1 MNLDTIMESRIL
13 RIIFSG
19 IVTFFLSIGISLH
32 GESHN
37 VTKLRGWL
45 LQILPV
51 AFGGFFYLGFTA
63 SMQNE
68 RNIILFSLT
77 LTGMLAY
84 LFIAPFIRH
93 LFSKDSGQSTYY
105 TYFYNTSIVFLTS
118 FIFWGVLSFLWDVAI
133 WAVFSL
139 FDLKDI
145 LSFKIYTDWIILA
158 CSFLAPIF
166 ALTQL
171 PTRESFLE
179 NHFNENAFFSFLVKY
194 IAIPFIT
201 LYFIILYSY
210 SAKVLANFSQWPK
223 GEVSWL
229 VIGFSIF
236 GYIIYIF
243 SYIFEEKNTFIRL
256 FRKFFP
262 GVVVPQLFMLFYAI
276 YLRIAQ
282 YDITMNRYFVVVFG
296 IWLTAI
302 SLYLL
307 FSKRRYLVMLPALL
321 TLFTLVI
328 SVGPWSVYELPMARQ
343 QVRLEK
349 NLVKAHILQDGKI
362 VPLKTYGDINRDL
375 SKEIYEG
382 INYLCD
388 FDDCDTIKTIFPDQ
402 YGKIASDHRLEFD
415 TQKKEDLERAREEKE
430 KKTINE
436 RVYQSPDKWLVV
448 SKLAEMVRVQ
458 TYYGDNSSESVV
470 YFSLANDEH
479 IFPIDTRGYTKILLI
494 NDGKSSSKNTAMRV
508 EYDEKNNTLNIKEG
522 EKVIDTISLQ
532 KKVSE
537 LLETYKKTRE
547 LQLTVK
553 DMTYESGK
561 YRVILE
567 NLQSKNPEYTWDDTN
582 MYRYINGYILVK

>member
-1 MNLDTIMESRIL
+1 
-13 RIIFSG
+13 
-19 IVTFFLSIGISLH
+19 
-32 GESHN
+32 
-37 VTKLRGWL
+37 
-45 LQILPV
+45 
-51 AFGGFFYLGFTA
+51 
-63 SMQNE
+63 
-68 RNIILFSLT
+68 
-77 LTGMLAY
+77 
-84 LFIAPFIRH
+84 
-93 LFSKDSGQSTYY
+93 
-105 TYFYNTSIVFLTS
+105 
-118 FIFWGVLSFLWDVAI
+118 
-133 WAVFSL
+133 
-139 FDLKDI
+139 
-145 LSFKIYTDWIILA
+145 
-158 CSFLAPIF
+158 
-166 ALTQL
+166 
-171 PTRESFLE
+171 
-179 NHFNENAFFSFLVKY
+179 
-194 IAIPFIT
+194 
-201 LYFIILYSY
+201 
-210 SAKVLANFSQWPK
+210 
-223 GEVSWL
+223 
-229 VIGFSIF
+229 
-236 GYIIYIF
+236 
-243 SYIFEEKNTFIRL
+243 
-256 FRKFFP
+256 
-262 GVVVPQLFMLFYAI
+262 
-276 YLRIAQ
+276 
-282 YDITMNRYFVVVFG
+282 MNRYFVVVFG

-567 NLQSKNPEYTWDDTN
+567 NLQSKNPEYT
-582 MYRYINGYILVK
+582 